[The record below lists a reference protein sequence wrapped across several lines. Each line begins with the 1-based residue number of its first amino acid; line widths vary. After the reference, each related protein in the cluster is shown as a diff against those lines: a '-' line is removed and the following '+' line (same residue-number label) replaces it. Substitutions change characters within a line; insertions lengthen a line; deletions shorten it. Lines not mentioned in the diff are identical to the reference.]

1 MNNLA
6 ASLAQQV
13 VPPEPN
19 LPPPPRKELV
29 AAARVWAERALE
41 LAASIEPPERNEEC
55 DQGCAVA
62 TSNLA
67 EFAEMV
73 GDVGGARERFEE
85 AVSLANAI
93 GFQEGVVVAS
103 EGLRRLDEGAS
114 GRGKAKKSRGWW
126 G

>member
-19 LPPPPRKELV
+19 RPPPPRKELV

-41 LAASIEPPERNEEC
+41 LAANIKPPERNEEC

-67 EFAEMV
+67 EFAEML
-73 GDVGGARERFEE
+73 GDVKGARERFEE
-85 AVSLANAI
+85 AMSLANAI
-93 GFQEGVVVAS
+93 GFQEGVVVAG
-103 EGLRRLDEGAS
+103 EGLRRLDEG
-114 GRGKAKKSRGWW
+114 GKGKKVEKSRSWW
-126 G
+126 S